1 MNNFIE
7 ENRFYSDNEYLTRT
21 AYFKADENV
30 NLEKLNVINF
40 YKLLQYKE
48 KLKDK
53 KYLGLLFNFK
63 NIKTSD
69 FREFSKNEL
78 LKYVEKQLIDLIDLE
93 MEVYEIGDK
102 ELKFDNF
109 DEVLKYC
116 KHNVKQI
123 QQEKDKIEKWFL
135 YFKDTLMQSDK
146 YYLLDREW
154 FKFGDERVFEI
165 EYLSY
170 VIYIFVICFSENKI
184 FTYEL
189 SWD

>member
-1 MNNFIE
+1 MLKNSFI
-7 ENRFYSDNEYLTRT
+7 N
-21 AYFKADENV
+21 
-30 NLEKLNVINF
+30 
-40 YKLLQYKE
+40 
-48 KLKDK
+48 
-53 KYLGLLFNFK
+53 
-63 NIKTSD
+63 
-69 FREFSKNEL
+69 
-78 LKYVEKQLIDLIDLE
+78 LIDLE
-93 MEVYEIGDK
+93 VEVYEIGDK
-102 ELKFDNF
+102 ELKFYNF

-135 YFKDTLMQSDK
+135 CFKDTLMQADK
-146 YYLLDREW
+146 YYLLDKEW
-154 FKFGDERVFEI
+154 FKFGDERIFEI

>member
-7 ENRFYSDNEYLTRT
+7 ENRFYSDNEYLMRT
-21 AYFKADENV
+21 AYFKADENI
-30 NLEKLNVINF
+30 NLEKLNDINF

-63 NIKTSD
+63 NIKNSD
-69 FREFSKNEL
+69 FREFSKKGL
-78 LKYVEKQLIDLIDLE
+78 LKYVEKQLINLIDLE
-93 MEVYEIGDK
+93 IEVYEIGDK

-116 KHNVKQI
+116 KHNAKQI

-135 YFKDTLMQSDK
+135 CFKDTLMQADK
-146 YYLLDREW
+146 YYLLDKEW

-184 FTYEL
+184 FTY
-189 SWD
+189 

>member
-21 AYFKADENV
+21 AYFTADENV
-30 NLEKLNVINF
+30 NLEKLNEINF

-63 NIKTSD
+63 NIKNSD
-69 FREFSKNEL
+69 FREFSKKEL
-78 LKYVEKQLIDLIDLE
+78 LKYVEKQLINLIDLE
-93 MEVYEIGDK
+93 IEVYEIGDK

-123 QQEKDKIEKWFL
+123 KQEKDKIEKWFL
-135 YFKDTLMQSDK
+135 CFKDTLMQADK
-146 YYLLDREW
+146 YYLLDKEW
-154 FKFGDERVFEI
+154 FKFGDKRVFEI

>member
-30 NLEKLNVINF
+30 NLEKLNEINF

-109 DEVLKYC
+109 DEVLK
-116 KHNVKQI
+116 
-123 QQEKDKIEKWFL
+123 WFL
-135 YFKDTLMQSDK
+135 YFKDTLMQADK

>member
-7 ENRFYSDNEYLTRT
+7 ENRFYLDNEYLTRT
-21 AYFKADENV
+21 AYFTADENV
-30 NLEKLNVINF
+30 NLEKLNEINF

-93 MEVYEIGDK
+93 MEVYEI
-102 ELKFDNF
+102 
-109 DEVLKYC
+109 V
-116 KHNVKQI
+116 
-123 QQEKDKIEKWFL
+123 
-135 YFKDTLMQSDK
+135 
-146 YYLLDREW
+146 
-154 FKFGDERVFEI
+154 EI

>member
-30 NLEKLNVINF
+30 NLEKLNEINF

-102 ELKFDNF
+102 E
-109 DEVLKYC
+109 
-116 KHNVKQI
+116 
-123 QQEKDKIEKWFL
+123 
-135 YFKDTLMQSDK
+135 
-146 YYLLDREW
+146 
-154 FKFGDERVFEI
+154 
-165 EYLSY
+165 
-170 VIYIFVICFSENKI
+170 
-184 FTYEL
+184 
-189 SWD
+189 

>member
-1 MNNFIE
+1 M
-7 ENRFYSDNEYLTRT
+7 
-21 AYFKADENV
+21 
-30 NLEKLNVINF
+30 
-40 YKLLQYKE
+40 
-48 KLKDK
+48 
-53 KYLGLLFNFK
+53 FNFK
-63 NIKTSD
+63 NIKNSD
-69 FREFSKNEL
+69 FREFSKKEL
-78 LKYVEKQLIDLIDLE
+78 LKYVEKQLINLIDLE
-93 MEVYEIGDK
+93 IEVYEIGDK

-135 YFKDTLMQSDK
+135 CFKDTLMQADK
-146 YYLLDREW
+146 YYLLDKEW
-154 FKFGDERVFEI
+154 FKFGDKRVFEI

>member
-21 AYFKADENV
+21 AYFKADENI
-30 NLEKLNVINF
+30 NLEKLNDINF

-116 KHNVKQI
+116 KHNAKQI

-135 YFKDTLMQSDK
+135 CFKDTLMQADK
-146 YYLLDREW
+146 YYLLDKEW

-184 FTYEL
+184 FTY
-189 SWD
+189 